1 MMYSMLLFSLLY
13 IFKVSLMLVGREVIQ
28 EDAEGSLQSVVDEI
42 TQRTKRRRWVH
53 VYVHI

>member
-1 MMYSMLLFSLLY
+1 
-13 IFKVSLMLVGREVIQ
+13 MLVGREVIQ

-53 VYVHI
+53 AYVHI

>member
-1 MMYSMLLFSLLY
+1 MMYSMLLFSLLH

-53 VYVHI
+53 AYVHM